1 MNAKPMKHTDHQ
13 KKQFALA
20 QERSRLN
27 DLPGTIEILKSLV
40 AENPASAI
48 FNATYANALKANGNW
63 ESALEHFQK
72 AVNLAPKSEAYS
84 LGLFH
89 VLWGQGRREDA
100 LDETKRFMS
109 VSESDEYRK
118 IVAAIN
124 THWPHEVPAPK
135 SLESSD

>member
-1 MNAKPMKHTDHQ
+1 MNHTDHQ
-13 KKQFALA
+13 KKQFAIA

-40 AENPASAI
+40 AENPTSAI
-48 FNATYANALKANGNW
+48 FNATYANVLKENGDLGL
-63 ESALEHFQK
+63 ALEHFRK
-72 AVNLAPKSEAYS
+72 AVSLAPKSERYS

-89 VLWGQGRREDA
+89 LLWGQGRRDEA

-109 VSESDEYRK
+109 VSDSDEYRK

-124 THWPHEVPAPK
+124 AHWPHEVPVAK
-135 SLESSD
+135 IIGS

>member
-1 MNAKPMKHTDHQ
+1 MSHTDHQ
-13 KKQFALA
+13 KKQFAIA

-27 DLPGTIEILKSLV
+27 DLPGAIEVLKSLV
-40 AENPASAI
+40 AENPTSAI
-48 FNATYANALKANGNW
+48 FNATYANALKEKGDLGL
-63 ESALEHFQK
+63 ALEHFQK
-72 AVNLAPKSEAYS
+72 AVSLAPKSEMYS

-89 VLWGQGRREDA
+89 LLWGQGRREDA

-109 VSESDEYRK
+109 VSDSDEYRK

-124 THWPHEVPAPK
+124 THWPHEVPVPK

>member
-1 MNAKPMKHTDHQ
+1 MKHTDSQ

-20 QERSRLN
+20 QECSRLN

-40 AENPASAI
+40 AENPTSAI
-48 FNATYANALKANGNW
+48 FNATYANALKANGNL
-63 ESALEHFQK
+63 ESALAHFQK

-89 VLWGQGRREDA
+89 ILWGQGRREDA

-109 VSESDEYRK
+109 VSDSD
-118 IVAAIN
+118 
-124 THWPHEVPAPK
+124 
-135 SLESSD
+135 